1 MKRIQSYFE
10 VDKIVTRTRDNQAI
24 YAVISVKEL
33 NEVIIPHFTKY
44 PLLTLKRV
52 DFELFKEAIGLLV
65 NKKHLTEEGLKELFS
80 IRASLGKGLAEKLVN
95 IYPDLLPKVNPI
107 VKIVGIKDN
116 NWLAGFVDA
125 EGCFECVVRK
135 HPTVKLGYQIAVRFT
150 VIQHSR
156 DTILLNLLKD
166 HLGCGVLREDTK
178 KPQSTLTV
186 SSLQDILN
194 IIIPFFDKYVIQ
206 GNKFLDY
213 QDFRK
218 IAFLMKDKLH
228 LTPRLR
234 RSQPHGAREWRVKR
248 NTRFQNKYE

>member
-1 MKRIQSYFE
+1 MAPAEQ
-10 VDKIVTRTRDNQAI
+10 
-24 YAVISVKEL
+24 L
-33 NEVIIPHFTKY
+33 
-44 PLLTLKRV
+44 
-52 DFELFKEAIGLLV
+52 LFKEAIGLLV
-65 NKKHLTEEGLKELFS
+65 ACLRSYKKHLTEEGLKELFS
-80 IRASLGKGLAEKLVN
+80 IRASLGKGLSEKLVN
-95 IYPDLLPKVNPI
+95 IYPDLLPKVNSI
-107 VKIVGIKDN
+107 VKTVGIKDN

-166 HLGCGVLREDTK
+166 HLGCGVVREDIK

-186 SSLQDILN
+186 SSLLDILN

-213 QDFRK
+213 QDFLRSSEG
-218 IAFLMKDKLH
+218 APQAWKL
-228 LTPRLR
+228 L
-234 RSQPHGAREWRVKR
+234 
-248 NTRFQNKYE
+248 F